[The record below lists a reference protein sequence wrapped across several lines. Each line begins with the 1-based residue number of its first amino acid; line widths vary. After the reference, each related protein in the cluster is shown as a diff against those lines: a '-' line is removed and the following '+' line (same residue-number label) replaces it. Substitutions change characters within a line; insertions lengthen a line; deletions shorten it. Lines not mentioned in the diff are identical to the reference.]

1 MNLRRRYLVEM
12 ASATDHLSTA
22 STQGD
27 HRRYT
32 DDDLYRYAIAFL
44 WLRLVEPATRLLT
57 LRLVDRDIVPDWQS
71 FIVIR
76 NSLAHDR
83 NEEIDYSIL
92 WGNLKD
98 TIESI
103 SDDLDLLLA
112 S

>member
-1 MNLRRRYLVEM
+1 M
-12 ASATDHLSTA
+12 AAATDCLATA
-22 STQGD
+22 ATHGD
-27 HRRYT
+27 PRRFT

-57 LRLVDRDIVPDWQS
+57 LRLVDRDTVPGWES
-71 FIVIR
+71 FMVIR

-92 WGNLKD
+92 WGQLPETVEAVRD
-98 TIESI
+98 E
-103 SDDLDLLLA
+103 LDLLPA